1 MPETDKV
8 EPSLYGDSFVP
19 KPCGHYIVKTLIAT
33 LFTAVSF
40 SFAALG
46 QTNEIKLP
54 ALGDASGG
62 IVSPQQE
69 RELGESWARAF
80 RAQVPTSHDPLLID
94 YLEKLVTKLAGFS
107 QLSDKRLE
115 LLLVKN
121 PTMNA
126 FAVPGGVM
134 GIHTGLFTTAGSEN
148 QLASV
153 LAHELGHL
161 SQRHFARS
169 VEAQKNASIPTTAA
183 MLASLVLMATAG
195 GDAGMA
201 AMMATQAASLDNQLR
216 FSRQNEQ
223 EADRVGM
230 ETMVAAGLDPYAVPE
245 MFESMLRTTRY
256 SRRPPEFLL
265 THPVTENRIADSMN
279 RATRFPRKTYES
291 SLSFHLMRARI
302 FLMQSESPQPAVKRF
317 IREIDGDSLN
327 KDASRY
333 GLALAYT
340 KAGQPERARE
350 ALAPLLTQEP
360 SRLEY
365 QLALA
370 DIYTTERRYDEAIEI
385 QQALL
390 KADPTNHPI
399 NTAYAE
405 TLMKAGYYIQS
416 EQVLERHSR
425 RRSGDPYVWY
435 QLAEVHGLAGNI
447 LGVHEARA
455 EYFILN
461 GIYDAAMIQLRNGL
475 KLAEG
480 NYHTTAI
487 LQERVRDVREMQE
500 KAMR

>member
-1 MPETDKV
+1 M
-8 EPSLYGDSFVP
+8 
-19 KPCGHYIVKTLIAT
+19 KTLIAT
-33 LFTAVSF
+33 LL
-40 SFAALG
+40 AAASLSLPAIS
-46 QTNEIKLP
+46 QTNDIQLP
-54 ALGDASGG
+54 ALGDATSG

-80 RAQVPTSHDPLLID
+80 RAQVPTSHDPLMVD
-94 YLEKLVTKLAGFS
+94 YLEKLVAKLAGYS
-107 QLSDKRLE
+107 ELPDKRIE

-134 GIHTGLFTTAGSEN
+134 GIHTGLFATANTEN

-161 SQRHFARS
+161 SQRHFARG
-169 VEAQKNASIPTTAA
+169 VEARQNASIPTTAA

-201 AMMATQAASLDNQLR
+201 AMMATQAASLDSQLR

-245 MFESMLRTTRY
+245 MFEAMLRTTRY

-265 THPVTENRIADSMN
+265 THPVTESRIADSMN
-279 RATRFPRKTYES
+279 RATRFPKKNYES
-291 SLSFHLMRARI
+291 SLSFHLMRARV
-302 FLMQSESPQPAVKRF
+302 FLMQAESPQAAVKRF
-317 IREIDGDSLN
+317 SSEIDGDSLN
-327 KDASRY
+327 KEASRY
-333 GLALAYT
+333 GLVLAYS
-340 KAGQPERARE
+340 KAGQPDRAHE
-350 ALAPLLTQEP
+350 ALAPLLTLSP
-360 SRLEY
+360 NKLEY

-370 DIYTTERRYDEAIEI
+370 DIYTAEGRYDEAIAI

-390 KADPTNHPI
+390 NAEPSSHPV
-399 NTAYAE
+399 NMAYAD
-405 TLMKAGYYIQS
+405 TLMKAGFYLQS
-416 EQVLERHSR
+416 EQILDRHSR

-461 GIYDAAMIQLRNGL
+461 GIYDAAMVQLRNGL

>member
-1 MPETDKV
+1 MPKI
-8 EPSLYGDSFVP
+8 
-19 KPCGHYIVKTLIAT
+19 CGRHSTKTLIAT
-33 LFTAVSF
+33 LLAAACLSAPAF
-40 SFAALG
+40 S
-46 QTNEIKLP
+46 QTNDIQLP
-54 ALGDASGG
+54 ALGDATSG

-80 RAQVPTSHDPLLID
+80 RAQVPTSHDPLMVD
-94 YLEKLVTKLAGFS
+94 YLEKLVAKLAGYS
-107 QLSDKRLE
+107 ELPDKRIE

-134 GIHTGLFTTAGSEN
+134 GIHTGLFTTANTEN

-161 SQRHFARS
+161 SQRHFARG
-169 VEAQKNASIPTTAA
+169 VEARQNASIPTTAA

-245 MFESMLRTTRY
+245 MFESMLRSTRY

-265 THPVTENRIADSMN
+265 THPVTESRIADSMN
-279 RATRFPRKTYES
+279 RATRFPKKSYES
-291 SLSFHLMRARI
+291 SLSFHLMRARV
-302 FLMQSESPQPAVKRF
+302 FLMQAESPQAAVKRF
-317 IREIDGDSLN
+317 SSEIDGDSLN
-327 KDASRY
+327 KEASRY
-333 GLALAYT
+333 GLVLAYS
-340 KAGQPERARE
+340 KSGQPDRAHE
-350 ALAPLLTQEP
+350 ALAPLLVQAP
-360 SRLEY
+360 NKLEY

-370 DIYTTERRYDEAIEI
+370 DIYTAEARYEEAIAV
-385 QQALL
+385 QQQLL
-390 KADPTNHPI
+390 KTEPTNHPV
-399 NTAYAE
+399 NMAYAD
-405 TLMKAGYYIQS
+405 TLMKAGFYLQS
-416 EQVLERHSR
+416 EQVLDRHSR
-425 RRSGDPYVWY
+425 RRSADPYVWY

-461 GIYDAAMIQLRNGL
+461 GIYDAAMVQLRNGL

-487 LQERVRDVREMQE
+487 LQERVRDVRAMQE

>member
-1 MPETDKV
+1 MPTQNTPV
-8 EPSLYGDSFVP
+8 TA
-19 KPCGHYIVKTLIAT
+19 KPCPSSRSGLSLLRAASCCIALLGTLLSPAQ
-33 LFTAVSF
+33 AQDV
-40 SFAALG
+40 
-46 QTNEIKLP
+46 KLP
-54 ALGDASGG
+54 ALGDATSG

-80 RAQVPTSHDPLLID
+80 RAQVPTAHDPLMID
-94 YLEKLVTKLAGFS
+94 YLESLLNTLADYS
-107 QLSDKRLE
+107 QLQDKRLE

-126 FAVPGGVM
+126 FAVPGGVV
-134 GIHTGLFTTAGSEN
+134 GVHTGLLTTAMTEN

-161 SQRHFARS
+161 SQRHFARG
-169 VEAQKNASIPTTAA
+169 VEARQNASIPTTAA

-201 AMMATQAASLDNQLR
+201 ALAATQAASLDNQLR

-230 ETMVAAGLDPYAVPE
+230 DTMVAAGLDPYAVPE

-265 THPVTENRIADSMN
+265 THPVTESRIADSMN
-279 RATRFPRKTYES
+279 RASRFPRRQFS
-291 SLSFHLMRARI
+291 QSLTFHLMRTRVL
-302 FLMQSESPQPAVKRF
+302 LMQEESPQAAIKRF
-317 IREIDGDSLN
+317 TSEIEGDSLH
-327 KDASRY
+327 KEASRY
-333 GLALAYT
+333 GLALAYI
-340 KAGQPERARE
+340 KAGQPDRAQE
-350 ALAPLLTQEP
+350 ALAPLLEMQPEQ
-360 SRLEY
+360 LEY

-370 DIYTTERRYDEAIEI
+370 EIYTAQRQYEQATGI

-390 KADPTNHPI
+390 KQTPESHPV
-399 NTAYAE
+399 NMAYAD
-405 TLMKAGYYIQS
+405 TLMKAGYYLQS

-425 RRSGDPYVWY
+425 RRKKDPLVWY

-461 GIYDAAMIQLRNGL
+461 GIYDAAMVQLRNAL

-487 LQERVRDVREMQE
+487 LQERVRDVREMQA
-500 KAMR
+500 KADMR

>member
-1 MPETDKV
+1 MPKI
-8 EPSLYGDSFVP
+8 
-19 KPCGHYIVKTLIAT
+19 CGRYSINSLIAT
-33 LFTAVSF
+33 LVAAASLSLPAVS
-40 SFAALG
+40 
-46 QTNEIKLP
+46 QTKDIQLP
-54 ALGDASGG
+54 ALGDATSG

-80 RAQVPTSHDPLLID
+80 RAQVPTSHDPLMVD
-94 YLEKLVTKLAGFS
+94 YLEKLVAKLAGYS
-107 QLSDKRLE
+107 ELPDKRIE

-134 GIHTGLFTTAGSEN
+134 GIHTGLFTTANTEN

-161 SQRHFARS
+161 SQRHFARG
-169 VEAQKNASIPTTAA
+169 VEARQNASIPTTAA

-201 AMMATQAASLDNQLR
+201 AMMATQAASLDSQLR

-265 THPVTENRIADSMN
+265 THPVTESRIADSMN
-279 RATRFPRKTYES
+279 RATRFPKKHYES
-291 SLSFHLMRARI
+291 SLSFHLMRARV
-302 FLMQSESPQPAVKRF
+302 FLMQAESPQAAVKRF
-317 IREIDGDSLN
+317 SSEIDGDSLN
-327 KDASRY
+327 KEASRY
-333 GLALAYT
+333 GLVLAYS
-340 KAGQPERARE
+340 KAGQPDRAHE
-350 ALAPLLTQEP
+350 ALATLLALNP
-360 SRLEY
+360 NKLEY

-370 DIYTTERRYDEAIEI
+370 DIYTAEGRYEEAIAI

-390 KADPTNHPI
+390 KTEPSNHPA
-399 NTAYAE
+399 NMAYAD
-405 TLMKAGYYIQS
+405 TLMKAGFYLQS
-416 EQVLERHSR
+416 EQILDRHSR
-425 RRSGDPYVWY
+425 RRSTDPYVWY

-461 GIYDAAMIQLRNGL
+461 GIYDAAMVQLRNGL

-487 LQERVRDVREMQE
+487 LQERVRDVRGMQE